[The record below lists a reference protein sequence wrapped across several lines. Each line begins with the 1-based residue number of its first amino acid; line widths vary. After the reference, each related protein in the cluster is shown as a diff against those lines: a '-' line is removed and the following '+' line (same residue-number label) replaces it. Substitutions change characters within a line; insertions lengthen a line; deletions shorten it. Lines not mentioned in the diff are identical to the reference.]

1 MGWTKA
7 SIWQPFIVHRWTGKA
22 AFHRLRCAEID
33 NLLFRPPSAQQLD
46 ILPPLPD
53 HPVTL
58 PGDVWLC
65 GENRVL
71 CGDATSAEDVD
82 RMLESRRPG
91 LMITDPPYGVAYD
104 PLWREQAGLGQARQ
118 VGRVTND
125 DRVDWSAAY
134 HLFSGDVAYVW
145 HAGVHAAEVGRSL
158 QEADFDLRSQIIW
171 AKQHFVLSRGH
182 YHWQH
187 EPCWYAV
194 RRGNNAG
201 WCGDR
206 SQSTL
211 WETPNLNPFGGGEA
225 AEGATG
231 HGTQKPLELIK
242 RPILNHTQRGESVY
256 DPFLRSGTTLIAAHV
271 TERICYSIEIEP
283 AYVDMALAR
292 WQKASGRPAVLAG
305 SGQSF
310 EQLRSERL
318 PS

>member
-1 MGWTKA
+1 M
-7 SIWQPFIVHRWTGKA
+7 
-22 AFHRLRCAEID
+22 
-33 NLLFRPPSAQQLD
+33 
-46 ILPPLPD
+46 
-53 HPVTL
+53 
-58 PGDVWLC
+58 
-65 GENRVL
+65 
-71 CGDATSAEDVD
+71 
-82 RMLESRRPG
+82 
-91 LMITDPPYGVAYD
+91 
-104 PLWREQAGLGQARQ
+104 
-118 VGRVTND
+118 
-125 DRVDWSAAY
+125 
-134 HLFSGDVAYVW
+134 
-145 HAGVHAAEVGRSL
+145 
-158 QEADFDLRSQIIW
+158 
-171 AKQHFVLSRGH
+171 
-182 YHWQH
+182 
-187 EPCWYAV
+187 
-194 RRGNNAG
+194 RRGKHAG

-256 DPFLRSGTTLIAAHV
+256 DPFLGSGTTLIAAHV
-271 TERICYSIEIEP
+271 TERICYSLEIEP